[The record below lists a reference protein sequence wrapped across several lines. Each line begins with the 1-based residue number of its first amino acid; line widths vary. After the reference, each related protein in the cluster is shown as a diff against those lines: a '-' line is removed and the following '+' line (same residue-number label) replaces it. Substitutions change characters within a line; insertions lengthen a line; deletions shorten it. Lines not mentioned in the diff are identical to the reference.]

1 MKAKNKWNSKIYN
14 VVEIKD
20 TSIILKRTD
29 GSQFEINKSEFN
41 FSYRI
46 IENQAWDNGWDKL
59 NMKEVNK
66 MDFFKKTWVVV
77 MAFVFIIIGTIIL
90 ILGGTTVVD
99 INNVVELIGGVL
111 SAIGLLIV
119 AIKKLL
125 QKKDTATK

>member
-1 MKAKNKWNSKIYN
+1 
-14 VVEIKD
+14 
-20 TSIILKRTD
+20 
-29 GSQFEINKSEFN
+29 
-41 FSYRI
+41 
-46 IENQAWDNGWDKL
+46 
-59 NMKEVNK
+59 

-90 ILGGTTVVD
+90 LLGGTTVVD

-111 SAIGLLIV
+111 SAVGLLIV

>member
-1 MKAKNKWNSKIYN
+1 
-14 VVEIKD
+14 
-20 TSIILKRTD
+20 
-29 GSQFEINKSEFN
+29 
-41 FSYRI
+41 
-46 IENQAWDNGWDKL
+46 
-59 NMKEVNK
+59 
-66 MDFFKKTWVVV
+66 

>member
-1 MKAKNKWNSKIYN
+1 M
-14 VVEIKD
+14 
-20 TSIILKRTD
+20 
-29 GSQFEINKSEFN
+29 G
-41 FSYRI
+41 
-46 IENQAWDNGWDKL
+46 KL
-59 NMKEVNK
+59 NIKEVNK

-111 SAIGLLIV
+111 SAICLLIV

-125 QKKDTATK
+125 QKKDTASK